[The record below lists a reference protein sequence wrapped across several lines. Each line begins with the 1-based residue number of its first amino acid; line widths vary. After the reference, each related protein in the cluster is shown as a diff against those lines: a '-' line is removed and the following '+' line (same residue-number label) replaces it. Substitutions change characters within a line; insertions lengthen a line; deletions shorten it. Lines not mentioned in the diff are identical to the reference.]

1 MYPCRFAMAFRQ
13 IKNPLVTM
21 SGQNSFAPMLIFP
34 AYAGWIW
41 HLDIETR
48 RFNRLP

>member
-1 MYPCRFAMAFRQ
+1 MVFRQ

-21 SGQNSFAPMLIFP
+21 SGRKTFAPVLIFP
-34 AYAGWIW
+34 ACAGWIW

>member
-1 MYPCRFAMAFRQ
+1 
-13 IKNPLVTM
+13 M
-21 SGQNSFAPMLIFP
+21 SGRKAFAPELIFP
-34 AYAGWIW
+34 ASAGWIW